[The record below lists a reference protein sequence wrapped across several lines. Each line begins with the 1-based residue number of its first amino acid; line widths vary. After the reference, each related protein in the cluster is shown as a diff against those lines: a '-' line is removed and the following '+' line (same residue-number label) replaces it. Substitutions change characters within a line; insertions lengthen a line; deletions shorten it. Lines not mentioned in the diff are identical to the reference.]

1 MQQGNADKSAGMRGI
16 AFMLSTVIVL
26 IAFYFFAGKTTF
38 VLLLSMTVL
47 FLIARGIAQGWY
59 AQAVVLTGGVV
70 FLLVTAFIYPEV
82 AISKADSGSRLLNVF
97 VSVKETFSQQAAGL
111 GLTIMT
117 IAGFSRYMNEIG
129 ASDKLV
135 EICVV
140 PLKKVK
146 SRYMLL
152 GLSYMVMQVLALFI
166 PSASGLGLLMMA
178 TMYPVLRAVGCSKES
193 VAAII
198 ASGVCID
205 FGPAASS
212 MIVGAEVAQVD
223 LFGFFVYEQL
233 PVAVFLIPFIG
244 VMHMIVLRYW
254 DKKAEL
260 KLAAGGNVQAP
271 EALAEA
277 EKKNVPLFYAL
288 LPTIPMFLLFV
299 FSKLSDGVLPS
310 WLRFQM
316 DVVSALL
323 LSFSIAFIFDI
334 LLTRNLKS
342 SLAKVA
348 CLFDQMGKAFISIVS
363 IILCAQVLAN
373 GMMKIGVINILFSMV
388 PTGNHTMILTVVIFS
403 VLIFLGSILLGT
415 GTTFNAFASVA
426 GEVAKAAG
434 IPMAKILIPM
444 QFASGFGRTLSPI
457 AGIIIAVAGLVGIS
471 PTEIVKRNAI
481 QLVSA
486 FVLSMILSFIIN

>member
-1 MQQGNADKSAGMRGI
+1 MRQDSAGKSSNMRSM
-16 AFMLSTVIVL
+16 AFMLSTLIVL
-26 IAFYFFAGKTTF
+26 AAFYFFAGKTTF

-47 FLIARGIAQGWY
+47 FLIARGIALGWY
-59 AQAVVLTGGVV
+59 AQAVVLLGGVT
-70 FLLVTAFIYPEV
+70 FLLVTALIYPEV
-82 AISKADSGSRLLNVF
+82 ALSKADSGSRLLNVF
-97 VSVKETFSQQAAGL
+97 VAVKETFSQQAAGL

-146 SRYMLL
+146 SRYILL
-152 GLSYMVMQVLALFI
+152 GLSYVVMQILALFI

-178 TMYPVLRAVGCSKES
+178 TMYPVLRAIGCSKES

-233 PVAVFLIPFIG
+233 PVAVILIPFIA
-244 VMHMIVLRYW
+244 VMHMVVLRYW
-254 DKKAEL
+254 DRKAEL
-260 KLAAGGNVQAP
+260 AQVQSDKT
-271 EALAEA
+271 EEKIVEA
-277 EKKNVPLFYAL
+277 EQKNVPLFYAFF
-288 LPTIPMFLLFV
+288 PMIPMLLLFV
-299 FSKLSDGVLPS
+299 FSKLSDGLLPA
-310 WLRFQM
+310 WLRFHM

-323 LSFSIAFIFDI
+323 LSFGIAFLFDVVMN
-334 LLTRNLKS
+334 RDLKS

-373 GMMKIGVINILFSMV
+373 GMMKIGVINILFEMV

-444 QFASGFGRTLSPI
+444 QFASGFGRSLSPI

-471 PTEIVKRNAI
+471 PTEIVKRNSI

-486 FVLSMILSFIIN
+486 FILSMILSFIIT